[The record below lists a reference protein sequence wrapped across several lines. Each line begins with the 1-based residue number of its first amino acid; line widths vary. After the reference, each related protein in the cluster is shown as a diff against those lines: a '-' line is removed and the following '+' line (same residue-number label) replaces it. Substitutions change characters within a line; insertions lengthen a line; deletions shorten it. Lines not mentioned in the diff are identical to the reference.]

1 MEEYNAKLNK
11 YYNYAANNMII
22 LEVEKLCGYSE
33 FVFIYKNS
41 TLADVCN
48 SIFRHFECSH
58 KENKRIFVT
67 KTHLPSTCSANS
79 SSQYSINTIT
89 TTTPMDVE
97 ETRVLY
103 DSDELFRDFVN
114 NNSEYFRPLYE
125 IPCKVVYK
133 IYLDDDHVICNN
145 KYV

>member
-11 YYNYAANNMII
+11 YYNYAENNMII

-41 TLADVCN
+41 RLVDVCN

-58 KENKRIFVT
+58 KENKKIFVKNT
-67 KTHLPSTCSANS
+67 MNNQSTCSS
-79 SSQYSINTIT
+79 SSV
-89 TTTPMDVE
+89 PMDVE
-97 ETRVLY
+97 ESRFLLY
-103 DSDELFRDFVN
+103 DSDELFRDFVKN
-114 NNSEYFRPLYE
+114 HNEYFRPLYE

-133 IYLDDDHVICNN
+133 IYLDDGHNICNN
-145 KYV
+145 ECV